1 MLFNVVECGSLKQFC
16 IPTKTCLVNP
26 KSLAGCF
33 FFKGCLDTQ
42 SEKAD
47 SLNSQGVSHK
57 LPNKQSAAPQ
67 GLMLENHTN
76 RSHLSGNLTGWSHFF
91 LT

>member
-1 MLFNVVECGSLKQFC
+1 MLFNVVECGSHKQFY

-26 KSLAGCF
+26 KSLAVF
-33 FFKGCLDTQ
+33 FLKGCLDTQ

-76 RSHLSGNLTGWSHFF
+76 RSHLVVHNNFF
-91 LT
+91 